1 MLGMS
6 AFPVPGR
13 EWGSNIPL
21 HLSERSLSTSQAL
34 TFLIS
39 LLALSGWKETPVCL
53 LLCPKKGNES
63 GEGSGSQ
70 V

>member
-13 EWGSNIPL
+13 EWGSNIPS
-21 HLSERSLSTSQAL
+21 HLSERPSTSQAL
-34 TFLIS
+34 AFVIS
-39 LLALSGWKETPVCL
+39 LPALSGWKETPVCIF
-53 LLCPKKGNES
+53 LCPKKGNES